1 MCDVV
6 LRVWP
11 VEKKVLCLRPSVMYG
26 QVAQFCPHRKDPS
39 GRLVLLEG
47 VETGNCAVTKMSRRL
62 ELRR

>member
-1 MCDVV
+1 
-6 LRVWP
+6 
-11 VEKKVLCLRPSVMYG
+11 MYG

-39 GRLVLLEG
+39 GRLMLLEG